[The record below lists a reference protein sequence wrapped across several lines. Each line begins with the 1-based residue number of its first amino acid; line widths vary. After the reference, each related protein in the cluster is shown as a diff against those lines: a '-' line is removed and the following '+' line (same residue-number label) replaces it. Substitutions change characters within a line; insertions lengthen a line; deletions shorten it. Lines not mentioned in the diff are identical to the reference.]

1 LQKIQ
6 NNLLRHAAITGED
19 ELRKAGKHLF
29 GRRFKGVFA
38 ADEMTVPRTL
48 SVGEACILNL
58 DTRRMAGSHWI
69 AIGRGKKEF
78 ITYDSFG
85 RKLTTNSKHTEAD
98 AEQHIMEENCGQR
111 CLAWLCVYYKYGGK
125 CALMI

>member
-1 LQKIQ
+1 MQKIQ
-6 NNLLRHAAITGED
+6 NNLIRHADITGED

-38 ADEMTVPRTL
+38 ADEMTVPRML
-48 SVGEACILNL
+48 RSGESCILNL
-58 DTRRMAGSHWI
+58 DKRNQPGSHWI
-69 AIGRGKKEF
+69 AIVRGKKEF

-85 RKLTTNSKHTEAD
+85 RRLTTNSKHTEAD

-111 CLAWLCVYYKYGGK
+111 CLAWLCVYYEFGEK

>member
-1 LQKIQ
+1 MQKIQ
-6 NNLLRHAAITGED
+6 KNIIRHANITGED

-29 GRRFKGVFA
+29 GSKFRGVIA
-38 ADEMTVPRTL
+38 RDELTVPRML
-48 SVGEACILNL
+48 RSGESCILNL
-58 DTRRMAGSHWI
+58 DKRNQPGSHWI
-69 AIGRGKKEF
+69 AIVKDTEF

-85 RKLTTNSKHTEAD
+85 RKLTNSRHTEDD
-98 AEQHIMEENCGQR
+98 AEQHIIEENCGQR

>member
-1 LQKIQ
+1 MKKIQ
-6 NNLLRHAAITGED
+6 ENLIRHANITGED

-38 ADEMTVPRTL
+38 ADEMTVPRML
-48 SVGEACILNL
+48 RSGECCILNL
-58 DTRRMAGSHWI
+58 DKRNQPGSHWI
-69 AIGRGKKEF
+69 AIVKDKEF

-85 RKLTTNSKHTEAD
+85 RKLTNSRHTEDD
-98 AEQHIMEENCGQR
+98 AEQHIIEENCGQR
-111 CLAWLCVYYKYGGK
+111 SLAWLIVYYKYGAE

>member
-1 LQKIQ
+1 MKQIQK
-6 NNLLRHAAITGED
+6 NLIRHANITGED

-38 ADEMTVPRTL
+38 ADEIPRML
-48 SVGEACILNL
+48 RSGESCILNL
-58 DTRRMAGSHWI
+58 DKRNQPGSHWI
-69 AIGRGKKEF
+69 AIVKDKEI

-85 RKLTTNSKHTEAD
+85 RKLTNSRHTETD
-98 AEQHIMEENCGQR
+98 AEQHPIEENCGQR
-111 CLAWLCVYYKYGGK
+111 CIAWLCVYYEYGAE